1 MLAVSCWQTAIFYRV
16 MTIKDAARSNSIFY
30 KNIYLSFIHEINGIH
45 TVLNKIKLLLAW
57 IRRRDISRSVVIFQR
72 HSAKIV
78 IGAPVMLLAV
88 YLLIF
93 SQPRYVS
100 ESQVAIKRASDI
112 DSSSLNIGL
121 LMGASNPSSAEDAL
135 YLKEYLHSPDLLKI
149 LDRQLDF
156 KKAFGASGLDI
167 FYHLSANATAEA
179 FLDYYRHRIAIRYD
193 NKNGLLTIET
203 QGFTPQF
210 ALRFNQAVLKESE
223 RFINELSHHIA
234 RDQQAFA
241 EGELEKA
248 RQRLDA
254 SKSALLAFQNRNQML
269 DPQASAVAAS
279 SAVNNLTE
287 QKIRLETELRTLL
300 TYLREDAP
308 PVVTT
313 KNTLASINAQIEKE
327 KNNITAPEGD
337 RLNRVAADFDELKS
351 RVTFDTDLYQL
362 ALTAIEKTRVEAAR
376 KLKSLSVISSPQLAE
391 ESRYPETLYL
401 LASGLLIC
409 CLLFGTLRLL
419 LAIVDDHRA

>member
-1 MLAVSCWQTAIFYRV
+1 MRRQDFSR
-16 MTIKDAARSNSIFY
+16 
-30 KNIYLSFIHEINGIH
+30 
-45 TVLNKIKLLLAW
+45 LLIL
-57 IRRRDISRSVVIFQR
+57 FQR

-78 IGAPVMLLAV
+78 IGAPFLLLV
-88 YLLIF
+88 IYLLIF

-112 DSSSLNIGL
+112 ENGSLNIGL
-121 LMGASNPSSAEDAL
+121 LMGASNPTSAEDAL
-135 YLKEYLHSPDLLKI
+135 YLKEYLHSPDLLAV
-149 LDRQLDF
+149 LDKQLNF
-156 KKAFGASGLDI
+156 KQAFGDSGLDL
-167 FYHLSANATAEA
+167 FYHLYASASAEE
-179 FLDYYRHRIAIRYD
+179 FLDYYRHRITINYD
-193 NKNGLLTIET
+193 NKNGLLTIQT
-203 QGFTPQF
+203 QGFTPEF

-234 RDQQAFA
+234 RDQQSFA
-241 EGELEKA
+241 ESELDKA
-248 RQRLDA
+248 RKRLDA

-308 PVVTT
+308 QVITT
-313 KNTLASINAQIEKE
+313 KNMLASINAQIEKE

-337 RLNRVAADFDELKS
+337 RLNRVAADFEELKS

-362 ALTAIEKTRVEAAR
+362 ALTAIEKTRVESAR
-376 KLKSLSVISSPQLAE
+376 KLKSLAVISSPQLAE
-391 ESRYPETLYL
+391 EARYPETLYL
-401 LASGLLIC
+401 LASCLLIC

-419 LAIVDDHRA
+419 LAIIDDHRA

>member
-1 MLAVSCWQTAIFYRV
+1 MSEINAGRYQ
-16 MTIKDAARSNSIFY
+16 NIFY
-30 KNIYLSFIHEINGIH
+30 KNTFLLFIHKINGIQ
-45 TVLNKIKLLLAW
+45 TVLNKIKLFLAGM
-57 IRRRDISRSVVIFQR
+57 RQRDISRGVRVFQR
-72 HSAKIV
+72 HSAKIL
-78 IGAPVMLLAV
+78 IGAPMLLLAV

-100 ESQVAIKRASDI
+100 ESQVVIKRASDI
-112 DSSSLNIGL
+112 ESGSLNIGL
-121 LMGASNPSSAEDAL
+121 LMGAANPSSAEDAL
-135 YLKEYLHSPDLLKI
+135 YLKEYLHSPDLLKT

-156 KKAFGASGLDI
+156 KKAFGASGLDL
-167 FYHLSANATAEA
+167 FYHLSANATAEE

-223 RFINELSHHIA
+223 RFINELSHQIA

-313 KNTLASINAQIEKE
+313 KNTLASINTQIDKE
-327 KNNITAPEGD
+327 KNSITAPEGN
-337 RLNRVAADFDELKS
+337 RLNRVAADFDDLKS

-401 LASGLLIC
+401 LACGLLIC
-409 CLLFGTLRLL
+409 SLLFGTLKLL
-419 LAIVDDHRA
+419 LAIIDDHRV

>member
-1 MLAVSCWQTAIFYRV
+1 MLT
-16 MTIKDAARSNSIFY
+16 
-30 KNIYLSFIHEINGIH
+30 
-45 TVLNKIKLLLAW
+45 KIKRFSAWMRRQDFSRLLIL
-57 IRRRDISRSVVIFQR
+57 FQR

-78 IGAPVMLLAV
+78 IGAPFLLLV
-88 YLLIF
+88 IYLLIF

-112 DSSSLNIGL
+112 ENGSLNIGL
-121 LMGASNPSSAEDAL
+121 LMGASNPTSAEDAL
-135 YLKEYLHSPDLLKI
+135 YLKEYLHSPDLLAV
-149 LDRQLDF
+149 LDKQLNF
-156 KKAFGASGLDI
+156 KQAFGDSGLDL
-167 FYHLSANATAEA
+167 FYHLYASASAEE
-179 FLDYYRHRIAIRYD
+179 FLDYYRHRITINYD
-193 NKNGLLTIET
+193 NKNGLLTIQT
-203 QGFTPQF
+203 QGFTPEF

-234 RDQQAFA
+234 RDQQSFA
-241 EGELEKA
+241 ESELDKA
-248 RQRLDA
+248 RKRLDA

-308 PVVTT
+308 QVITT

-337 RLNRVAADFDELKS
+337 RLNRVAADFEELKS

-362 ALTAIEKTRVEAAR
+362 ALTAIEKTRVESAR
-376 KLKSLSVISSPQLAE
+376 KLKSLAVISSPQLAE
-391 ESRYPETLYL
+391 EARYPETLYL
-401 LASGLLIC
+401 LASCLMIC
-409 CLLFGTLRLL
+409 CLLFGTLKLL
-419 LAIVDDHRA
+419 LAIIDDHRA